1 MTRVFATLAIASTL
15 AGAFGQAAA
24 RPEAPDAPG
33 RPVHSICRPHDDCA
47 EGPPQSPDGQ
57 PCQHCQLDQ
66 LRQVLKESRE
76 RLAQGKSI
84 MNSLHDDERYLE
96 DVSEMTVLEWLL
108 NACARW
114 VNRGMDRIDPLLTA
128 AQRTRFV
135 KALEECNQ
143 AIDQT
148 LEVFFASASPWRRG
162 HLIQDLQFEAAQDL
176 KAMRADNVRILALLR
191 HTC

>member
-1 MTRVFATLAIASTL
+1 MARVFATLAIASTL

-33 RPVHSICRPHDDCA
+33 RPVHSICRPYEYCV
-47 EGPPQSPDGQ
+47 EGPPQNLDGQ
-57 PCQHCQLDQ
+57 PCQHCQLDRLQ
-66 LRQVLKESRE
+66 QVLEESRE
-76 RLAQGKSI
+76 RLARGKSI
-84 MNSLHDDERYLE
+84 MNSLHDDDRYLDDE
-96 DVSEMTVLEWLL
+96 CELTVLEWLL

-114 VNRGMDRIDPLLTA
+114 ANRGMDRIDPLLTTP
-128 AQRTRFV
+128 QRTRFV

-143 AIDQT
+143 NIDQI
-148 LEVFFASASPWRRG
+148 LEAFFVSASPRRGG
-162 HLIQDLQFEAAQDL
+162 HLIQDLQFEAAREL